1 LEKWTRQLAVA
12 DRAVMG
18 FSVIWVMCTVWE
30 GVRCGRSG
38 SEVVGRD
45 GDDDAVCVCV
55 SVSVCGLCSGRE
67 LEELL
72 LLRL

>member
-1 LEKWTRQLAVA
+1 
-12 DRAVMG
+12 MG

-30 GVRCGRSG
+30 GMRCGRSG

-45 GDDDAVCVCV
+45 GDGDDGAAGAG
-55 SVSVCGLCSGRE
+55 SGLCSGRE
-67 LEELL
+67 SGALL

>member
-1 LEKWTRQLAVA
+1 
-12 DRAVMG
+12 MG

-45 GDDDAVCVCV
+45 GDSDDGAAGAAGAG
-55 SVSVCGLCSGRE
+55 SGLCSGRE
-67 LEELL
+67 SGALL

>member
-1 LEKWTRQLAVA
+1 
-12 DRAVMG
+12 MG

-45 GDDDAVCVCV
+45 GDGDDGAAGAAGAG
-55 SVSVCGLCSGRE
+55 SGLCSGRE
-67 LEELL
+67 SGALL